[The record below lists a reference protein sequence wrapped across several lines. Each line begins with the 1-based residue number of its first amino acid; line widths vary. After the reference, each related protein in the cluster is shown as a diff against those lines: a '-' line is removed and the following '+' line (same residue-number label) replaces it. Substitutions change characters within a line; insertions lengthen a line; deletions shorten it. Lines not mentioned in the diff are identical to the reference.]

1 LGKEG
6 GNTMIPATQE
16 PIANHGRVLIVD
28 DDRAMCQLLIDL
40 LREEGYETDVAYE
53 GETAL
58 QKSRQS
64 YFDLTITDL
73 MMPKMR
79 GVELVQRL
87 REIDNGALVLLI
99 TGFGTIESAVE
110 AMRAGAFHY
119 VTKPFRNEEILIQIK
134 RALEQ
139 KRLEQEVQ
147 RLRTEVRA
155 HHRFQNIIGQS
166 VAMQK
171 ILETVAQVSDL
182 PANILIEGESGTG
195 KELIAR
201 AIHAN
206 SSRASGPF
214 IAVNCAAIPETL
226 LESELFGYVRGA
238 FTDAR
243 KDRSGLFREANGGT
257 LFLDEIGELPV
268 TLQTKLLRVL
278 EDKEVRPLGANQGE
292 KDDTRVLSASNRNL
306 EELVRSDKFRQDLYY
321 RLNVIRI
328 ELPPLRHRG
337 DDVPL
342 LVRHFVEKFAAGAKH
357 QVDGIDAEALA
368 ALKNYDWPGNIR
380 ELEHMIERAVL
391 LGKGSRIGLQDLPAN
406 VVADGE
412 SSVVLAQ
419 ALTRQLTLRDL
430 EREYVAKVL
439 DATNGNKT
447 EAAKILG
454 VDRTT
459 LYRKLEEYKLKDD
472 Q

>member
-1 LGKEG
+1 
-6 GNTMIPATQE
+6 MIPALQQ
-16 PIANHGRVLIVD
+16 PLAKPGRILIVD
-28 DDRAMCQLLIDL
+28 DDRAMCQLLLDL
-40 LREEGYETDVAYE
+40 LREEGYEADIAYD

-58 QKSRQS
+58 QKSRQFH
-64 YFDLTITDL
+64 FDLTITDL

-99 TGFGTIESAVE
+99 TAFGTIESAVE

-119 VTKPFRNEEILIQIK
+119 VTKPFHNEEILIQVK

-139 KRLEQEVQ
+139 KRLEQELQ

-155 HHRFQNIIGQS
+155 HNRFQNIIGQS

-243 KDRSGLFREANGGT
+243 RDRAGLFREAAGGMI
-257 LFLDEIGELPV
+257 FLDEISELPL
-268 TLQTKLLRVL
+268 TLQSKLLRVL
-278 EDKEVRPLGANQGE
+278 EDKEVRPLGSNQSE
-292 KDDTRVLSASNRNL
+292 KIDARVLSASNRNL
-306 EELVRSDKFRQDLYY
+306 DELVRAGKFRQDLYY
-321 RLNVIRI
+321 RLNVIRVS
-328 ELPPLRHRG
+328 LPALRHRS
-337 DDVPL
+337 DDIPL
-342 LVRHFVEKFAAGAKH
+342 LVKHFIDKFAPSVGRA
-357 QVDGIDAEALA
+357 VEGIREDALA
-368 ALKNYDWPGNIR
+368 
-380 ELEHMIERAVL
+380 
-391 LGKGSRIGLQDLPAN
+391 
-406 VVADGE
+406 
-412 SSVVLAQ
+412 
-419 ALTRQLTLRDL
+419 
-430 EREYVAKVL
+430 
-439 DATNGNKT
+439 
-447 EAAKILG
+447 
-454 VDRTT
+454 
-459 LYRKLEEYKLKDD
+459 
-472 Q
+472 